1 MRKIAII
8 TITMSILLSTS
19 ALARS
24 SYSHL
29 SGTGSNYSHSRVGG
43 YTKSNGTHVN
53 SYERTGKNGTQ
64 LDNYSTKGNYN
75 PYTGKTGTKYA
86 TH

>member
-1 MRKIAII
+1 MKKIAIV
-8 TITMSILLSTS
+8 TISILLSTS
-19 ALARS
+19 ALARG
-24 SYSHL
+24 SYYHL
-29 SGTGSNYSHSRVGG
+29 SGTGSSSSHSSVGS

-53 SYERTGKNGTQ
+53 SYERTGRNSTQ
-64 LDNYSTKGNYN
+64 LDNYSTKGNSN

>member
-1 MRKIAII
+1 MKKIAII
-8 TITMSILLSTS
+8 AVSLLVSTS
-19 ALARS
+19 AFARGG
-24 SYSHL
+24 YHYYHL
-29 SGTGSNYSHSRVGG
+29 SGTGSSYSHSRITG

-53 SYERTGKNGTQ
+53 SYERTGRNNTQ

-75 PYTGKTGTKYA
+75 PYTGKTGTRYA